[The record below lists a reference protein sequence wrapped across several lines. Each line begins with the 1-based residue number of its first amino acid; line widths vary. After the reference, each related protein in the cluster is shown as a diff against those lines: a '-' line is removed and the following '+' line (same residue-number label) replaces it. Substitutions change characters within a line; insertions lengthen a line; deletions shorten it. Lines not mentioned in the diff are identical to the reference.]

1 MIKEKIYWIFFVC
14 FKHESIPIN
23 NHLKIFMIGSF
34 QEIMN
39 KKKRF
44 YKLKLITFKFFL
56 IERSDKLFKK
66 QINTNIYLSN
76 LPRIFTI
83 FYERKSCGTFLLI
96 KLKWNKELLIII
108 RLNFFHFVINLNRNL
123 NFYRKNIYSNKYT
136 EFVKICYNL
145 AKYDFSQAFINFFEK
160 NKNKILKLDI

>member
-1 MIKEKIYWIFFVC
+1 
-14 FKHESIPIN
+14 
-23 NHLKIFMIGSF
+23 MIGSF

-44 YKLKLITFKFFL
+44 YKLELITFKSFL

-96 KLKWNKELLIII
+96 KLK
-108 RLNFFHFVINLNRNL
+108 
-123 NFYRKNIYSNKYT
+123 
-136 EFVKICYNL
+136 
-145 AKYDFSQAFINFFEK
+145 
-160 NKNKILKLDI
+160 